1 MTINNES
8 VIGAFNQVDWT
19 SVGIAA
25 GLSAALAPG
34 AGSAKTVAGVTAAV
48 AETQMTKGAIVVTG
62 AAMVADA
69 TTDITIEKG
78 VQSVFNGEKPIGKVA
93 LDMGTSVAV
102 AGIGSS
108 VVKGSKNQVIKDLA
122 PANHAPKSK
131 ADKAAATKVK
141 NAVFHP
147 VYQYGIESTL
157 SFGIGGGNELFKK
170 TYFSAYKNKEW
181 RKQ

>member
-1 MTINNES
+1 
-8 VIGAFNQVDWT
+8 
-19 SVGIAA
+19 
-25 GLSAALAPG
+25 
-34 AGSAKTVAGVTAAV
+34 
-48 AETQMTKGAIVVTG
+48 MTKGAMVVTG
-62 AAMVADA
+62 AAMVTDA
-69 TTDITIEKG
+69 SIDFTIKDGTE
-78 VQSVFNGEKPIGKVA
+78 SVFNGKKEIGKVA
-93 LDMGTSVAV
+93 LDLSASAAV

-131 ADKAAATKVK
+131 ADKATATKVK

-181 RKQ
+181 RTY